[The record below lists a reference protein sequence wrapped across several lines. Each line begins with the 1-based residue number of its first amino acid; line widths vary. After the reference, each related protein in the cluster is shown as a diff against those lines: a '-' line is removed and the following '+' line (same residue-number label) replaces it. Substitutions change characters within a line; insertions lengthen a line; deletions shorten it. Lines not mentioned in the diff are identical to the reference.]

1 MGCVTEWVLRKS
13 CEQAYE
19 WQQKGYNIRVGVNI
33 TASDFQRL
41 EPTLV
46 KTTHEILD
54 EIKTRTEGPGLDP
67 SLIKLEITERMVIDN
82 PKQAISTMKKLKELS
97 IGIDIDDFGT
107 GTSGL
112 SLLSE
117 LPADIVKLDKKFMRN
132 IGPDPSKA
140 EPEHVKLVEA
150 IINMAHEMGKK
161 VVQEGVETKEQFDLL
176 QSLGCDFAQG
186 YYKGNGLGE
195 ARPAEEME
203 KALEKQGL
211 AEEEEVPAADRQ
223 IWRDVTYTEE
233 MLLSLIEEML
243 SLGFNKEVV
252 LAFDSQIGADQAV
265 NPLDSVLAA
274 LANLKQN
281 PKFKKMLKKLKI
293 ITASP
298 GNMRSAIEKEAGKD
312 AEVFVFARR
321 SEQENLSGLE
331 RDKRVHATYIG
342 EIDEEGKEF
351 GNRAYYPLAEMVVIS
366 IAQAIAPVIAGN
378 EATAVLKVPGLEDIN
393 LNEINIESVI
403 LRDNTLL
410 FTLLPDAKELD
421 KSELMQRYAALKRFL
436 KAA

>member
-1 MGCVTEWVLRKS
+1 
-13 CEQAYE
+13 
-19 WQQKGYNIRVGVNI
+19 
-33 TASDFQRL
+33 
-41 EPTLV
+41 
-46 KTTHEILD
+46 
-54 EIKTRTEGPGLDP
+54 
-67 SLIKLEITERMVIDN
+67 MVIDN